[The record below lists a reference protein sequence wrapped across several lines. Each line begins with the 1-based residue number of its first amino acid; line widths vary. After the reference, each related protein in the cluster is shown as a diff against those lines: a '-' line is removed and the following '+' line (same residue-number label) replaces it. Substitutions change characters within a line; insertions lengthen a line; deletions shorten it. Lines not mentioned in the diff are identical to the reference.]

1 MGQYS
6 DYKTTLKS
14 IPMAFQLS
22 SIYHLAEHVISTVKH
37 FLFELMFLLFMLV
50 GLGLQSVAQTSES
63 PVNVPPNL
71 KNFILKGYE
80 VLDITK
86 GDLNRDAY
94 PDAIMVLFK
103 KGERETSNV
112 IDHPEK
118 RPLLILIGQ
127 ANKTYKMAAR
137 SDNAVYCVDCGG
149 QMGDPFTGIT
159 IKNGYFSVEHY
170 GGSGWRWTRIITFKY
185 SPSEK
190 TWFLHKDGGEHFH
203 ATSREEVK
211 TPVKTVKDFGK
222 VPFNKF
228 DIYKDK

>member
-1 MGQYS
+1 MS
-6 DYKTTLKS
+6 FRLPS
-14 IPMAFQLS
+14 INRL
-22 SIYHLAEHVISTVKH
+22 LEHVISTVKR
-37 FLFELMFLLFMLV
+37 FLVELLFLLLMLT
-50 GLGLQSVAQTSES
+50 GFGLQSVAQTPES
-63 PVNVPPNL
+63 SVNVPSNL

-103 KGERETSNV
+103 KGERETSDV

-127 ANKTYKMAAR
+127 ANKSYKLATR

-185 SPSEK
+185 SPTDK
-190 TWFLHKDGGEHFH
+190 NWFLHKDGGEHFH
-203 ATSREEVK
+203 ATSREEVI

>member
-1 MGQYS
+1 
-6 DYKTTLKS
+6 
-14 IPMAFQLS
+14 MAFRLP
-22 SIYHLAEHVISTVKH
+22 SINRLLEHVVSTVKR
-37 FLFELMFLLFMLV
+37 FLVELLFLLLMLT
-50 GLGLQSVAQTSES
+50 GFGLQSVAQTPES
-63 PVNVPPNL
+63 SVSVPSNL

-103 KGERETSNV
+103 KGERETSDV
-112 IDHPEK
+112 IEHPEK

-127 ANKTYKMAAR
+127 ANKSYKLAAR

-170 GGSGWRWTRIITFKY
+170 GGSGWR
-185 SPSEK
+185 
-190 TWFLHKDGGEHFH
+190 
-203 ATSREEVK
+203 
-211 TPVKTVKDFGK
+211 
-222 VPFNKF
+222 
-228 DIYKDK
+228 